1 MLNLFRMLPFAFVVL
16 GLLCYSSVSVASFER
31 LFTTSE
37 QRKDI
42 DSQRTDAKRQA
53 IQGTSLSQSSSAKA
67 IVFEAMIKSELGY
80 TLWINGRQIS
90 KPISLFGINID
101 PKQINVTELILKT
114 PKGIRKVGLGQVY
127 WVDQDKVLEYYE
139 RPQ

>member
-1 MLNLFRMLPFAFVVL
+1 MLNLFRMLPFTFMML

-53 IQGTSLSQSSSAKA
+53 IQGMSLSQSSSAKA

-114 PKGIRKVGLGQVY
+114 PKGMRKVGLGQVY